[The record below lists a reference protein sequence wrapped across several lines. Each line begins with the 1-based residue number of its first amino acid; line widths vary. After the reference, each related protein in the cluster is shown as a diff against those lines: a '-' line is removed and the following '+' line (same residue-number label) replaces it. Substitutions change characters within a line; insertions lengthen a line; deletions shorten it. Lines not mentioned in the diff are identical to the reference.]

1 MIHGF
6 GPVPLALGV
15 LPKAKPE
22 MPLPDHRGV
31 VTGLPEVGSH
41 GRTVLL
47 DQGGSVPVLHPA
59 LEPTAPAIPTRQN
72 GIAGGR
78 TNGGW
83 GMSISKGHPLL
94 GQLVQVRGGNL
105 GFWVER
111 LNVPVAHV
119 VGENKNERSA
129 GHRRAGSKEIP
140 KAGRV

>member
-1 MIHGF
+1 LT
-6 GPVPLALGV
+6 PVPLAFGV
-15 LPKAKPE
+15 FLEAEPE

-59 LEPTAPAIPTRQN
+59 LEPASPTIPARKN

-78 TNGGW
+78 ANGGR

-94 GQLVQVRGGNL
+94 GQTVQMGGGNL
-105 GFWVER
+105 GFWVES

-119 VGENKNERSA
+119 IGENKNDVRPVISPQETRDD
-129 GHRRAGSKEIP
+129 EE
-140 KAGRV
+140 